1 MNLWKKRKKK
11 QVYHHMIHWWQ
22 CMHYRSKLNSGQ
34 NFLTWV
40 NSQFPLSARSPNYSW
55 IRARRQRK
63 LRIKKYIQVT
73 HFFSLEVVTNNLALV
88 ISVNTY
94 LFLISAR
101 NGKQKVVRF
110 MSWLNK
116 LMDSIQTWRQ
126 RHWQQ
131 MHCGIHWNQK
141 YHMCLARS
149 TPTIF

>member
-1 MNLWKKRKKK
+1 MN
-11 QVYHHMIHWWQ
+11 HWWQ
-22 CMHYRSKLNSGQ
+22 CMRYRSKLNSGQ